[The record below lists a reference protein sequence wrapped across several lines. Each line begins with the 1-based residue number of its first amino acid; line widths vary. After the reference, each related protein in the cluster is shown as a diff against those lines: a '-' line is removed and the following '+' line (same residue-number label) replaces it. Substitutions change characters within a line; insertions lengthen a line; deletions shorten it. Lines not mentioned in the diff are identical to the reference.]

1 VTTTEL
7 SAETRAHILDAAWQR
22 VREHGPASISVRAIA
37 NDAGVSRQLVY
48 FHYGN
53 RAGLL
58 NALASHLEEESGL
71 PEQGTLEE
79 LMRAWCAL
87 LPDLLP
93 VARAL
98 EAAAITGDEGATAWK
113 VRMRRLHDQ
122 FGEAIRGLGELAPGW
137 TEDTATDWVWARLQP
152 SAYAALVEERGWTHA
167 HFTEWSVG
175 SLISELTEA

>member
-1 VTTTEL
+1 VTATEL
-7 SAETRAHILDAAWQR
+7 SAETRAHILDTAWQR

-58 NALASHLEEESGL
+58 NALAAHLEEESGL
-71 PEQGTLEE
+71 PEEAELEP

-98 EAAAITGDEGATAWK
+98 EAASITGDEGAAAWQ
-113 VRMRRLHDQ
+113 VRMRRLHGQ
-122 FGEAIRGLGELAPGW
+122 FAAAVAKLELAPGW
-137 TEDTATDWVWARLQP
+137 TPETATDWVWARLQP

-175 SLISELTEA
+175 SLVSELTD

>member
-1 VTTTEL
+1 MTATEI
-7 SAETRAHILDAAWQR
+7 SAETRSHILDAAMAR
-22 VREHGPASISVRAIA
+22 VRDHGAAAISVRAIA

-58 NALASHLEEESGL
+58 SALAQHLEAESGL
-71 PEQGTLEE
+71 AAATELEP

-98 EAAAITGDEGATAWK
+98 EAASITGDEGAAAWRL
-113 VRMRRLHDQ
+113 RMRDLHAQ
-122 FGEAIRGLGELAPGW
+122 FAAAVAEVELAPGW
-137 TEDTATDWVWARLQP
+137 TPETATDWVWARLQP
-152 SAYAALVEERGWTHA
+152 SAYAHLVEERRWTHA

-175 SLISELTEA
+175 SLISELTEP

>member
-1 VTTTEL
+1 MTTTEL
-7 SAETRAHILDAAWQR
+7 SAETRAHILDAAWER

-71 PEQGTLEE
+71 PQDAPLEE

-93 VARAL
+93 VARAAVSIRQPL
-98 EAAAITGDEGATAWK
+98 SAWSGSGAGVTGSGVEHRR
-113 VRMRRLHDQ
+113 VR
-122 FGEAIRGLGELAPGW
+122 
-137 TEDTATDWVWARLQP
+137 
-152 SAYAALVEERGWTHA
+152 RGWSCPVFDDT
-167 HFTEWSVG
+167 
-175 SLISELTEA
+175 